1 MAEEKQLTV
10 AELLARNKQERTGGD
25 KPRRRRRSLDE
36 GGISVAE
43 LTGSL
48 KKVEATPAQAKHS
61 NVDIDETA
69 PVIPAPKPEAAQ
81 SDAAQSD
88 AAQSDAAKSAPA
100 QSEAERIEALK
111 KAEFA
116 KKAEEAKKKAAEKKE
131 AEKKAAEQK
140 ATEDKDA
147 ASSIDE
153 APLDPKAE
161 EDRRILAEKRE
172 RDAMKAASTPSTGD
186 TTVIKKVED
195 EPAQAVAAAATP
207 ATQLEDAATT
217 EIDRVEDVEDADP
230 AEYAD
235 AEDAEDDDKLNPVSI
250 ILLALVGI
258 VLGAVVYKGFEIL
271 WTNFNKGLVAA
282 LAVAVTAAMAGVVHA
297 LRTDRD
303 KAAIVLSIIVGLVL
317 TFGALLTA

>member
-25 KPRRRRRSLDE
+25 KPRRRRRSLEE
-36 GGISVAE
+36 GGVSVAE

-88 AAQSDAAKSAPA
+88 AAKSAPA

-116 KKAEEAKKKAAEKKE
+116 KKAEEAKKKAAEKK
-131 AEKKAAEQK
+131 
-140 ATEDKDA
+140 ATEDKAA

-161 EDRRILAEKRE
+161 ENRRILAEKRE
-172 RDAMKAASTPSTGD
+172 RDAVKAASTPSTGD

-195 EPAQAVAAAATP
+195 EPAA
-207 ATQLEDAATT
+207 QLEDAATT
-217 EIDRVEDVEDADP
+217 EIDRVDDAEDADP
-230 AEYAD
+230 AEY
-235 AEDAEDDDKLNPVSI
+235 EDAEDDGKLNPVSI

>member
-25 KPRRRRRSLDE
+25 KPRRRRRSLEE
-36 GGISVAE
+36 GGVSVAE

-61 NVDIDETA
+61 NVGIDETA
-69 PVIPAPKPEAAQ
+69 PVIPAPKPE
-81 SDAAQSD
+81 AAQSD

-116 KKAEEAKKKAAEKKE
+116 KKAEEAKKKAAEKK
-131 AEKKAAEQK
+131 
-140 ATEDKDA
+140 ATEDKAA

-153 APLDPKAE
+153 APLDPKVE

-172 RDAMKAASTPSTGD
+172 RDAVKAASTPSTGD

-195 EPAQAVAAAATP
+195 EPAA
-207 ATQLEDAATT
+207 QLEDAATT
-217 EIDRVEDVEDADP
+217 EIDRVDDAEDADP
-230 AEYAD
+230 AEY
-235 AEDAEDDDKLNPVSI
+235 EDDGKLNPVSI

>member
-25 KPRRRRRSLDE
+25 KPRRRRRSLEE
-36 GGISVAE
+36 GGVSVAE

-88 AAQSDAAKSAPA
+88 TAQSEAAKPAPA

-131 AEKKAAEQK
+131 AEKKA
-140 ATEDKDA
+140 TEDKAA

-172 RDAMKAASTPSTGD
+172 RDAVKAVSTPSTGD

-195 EPAQAVAAAATP
+195 EPE
-207 ATQLEDAATT
+207 TQLEDAATT
-217 EIDRVEDVEDADP
+217 EIDRVDDADP
-230 AEYAD
+230 AEY
-235 AEDAEDDDKLNPVSI
+235 EDAEDDGKLNPVSI

-271 WTNFNKGLVAA
+271 WANFNKGLVAA
-282 LAVAVTAAMAGVVHA
+282 LAVAVTAAMAGVVHS

-317 TFGALLTA
+317 TFGALLTS

>member
-25 KPRRRRRSLDE
+25 KPRRRRRSLEE
-36 GGISVAE
+36 GGVSVAE

-69 PVIPAPKPEAAQ
+69 PVIPAPKPE
-81 SDAAQSD
+81 AAQSD

-131 AEKKAAEQK
+131 AEKKTAEQK
-140 ATEDKDA
+140 ATEDKAA

-172 RDAMKAASTPSTGD
+172 RDAVKAVSTPSTGD

-195 EPAQAVAAAATP
+195 EPE
-207 ATQLEDAATT
+207 TQLEDAATT
-217 EIDRVEDVEDADP
+217 EIDRVDDADP
-230 AEYAD
+230 AEY
-235 AEDAEDDDKLNPVSI
+235 EDAEDDGKLNPVSI

-271 WTNFNKGLVAA
+271 WANFNKGLVAA

-317 TFGALLTA
+317 TFGALLTS

>member
-25 KPRRRRRSLDE
+25 KPRRRRRSLEE
-36 GGISVAE
+36 GGVSVAE

-88 AAQSDAAKSAPA
+88 AAKSAPA

-116 KKAEEAKKKAAEKKE
+116 KKAEEAKKKAAEKK
-131 AEKKAAEQK
+131 
-140 ATEDKDA
+140 ATEDKAA
-147 ASSIDE
+147 ASFIDE
-153 APLDPKAE
+153 APLDPKVE

-172 RDAMKAASTPSTGD
+172 RDAVKAASTPSTGD

-195 EPAQAVAAAATP
+195 EPAA
-207 ATQLEDAATT
+207 QLEDAATT
-217 EIDRVEDVEDADP
+217 EIDRVDDAEDADP
-230 AEYAD
+230 AEY
-235 AEDAEDDDKLNPVSI
+235 EDAEDDGKLNPVSI

-271 WTNFNKGLVAA
+271 WANFNKGLVAA

>member
-25 KPRRRRRSLDE
+25 KPRRRRRSLEE
-36 GGISVAE
+36 GGVSVAE

-69 PVIPAPKPEAAQ
+69 PVIPAPKPE
-81 SDAAQSD
+81 AAQSD

-131 AEKKAAEQK
+131 AEKKTAEQK
-140 ATEDKDA
+140 ATEDKAA

-161 EDRRILAEKRE
+161 EDRCILAEKRE
-172 RDAMKAASTPSTGD
+172 RDAVKAASTPSTGD

-195 EPAQAVAAAATP
+195 EPAA
-207 ATQLEDAATT
+207 QLEDAATT
-217 EIDRVEDVEDADP
+217 EIDRVDDAEDADP
-230 AEYAD
+230 AEY
-235 AEDAEDDDKLNPVSI
+235 EDAEDDGKLNPVSI

-317 TFGALLTA
+317 TFGALLTS

>member
-25 KPRRRRRSLDE
+25 KPRRRRRSLEE
-36 GGISVAE
+36 GGVSVAE

-61 NVDIDETA
+61 NVDINETA
-69 PVIPAPKPEAAQ
+69 PVIPAPKPE
-81 SDAAQSD
+81 AAQSD

-131 AEKKAAEQK
+131 AEKKA
-140 ATEDKDA
+140 TEDKAA

-172 RDAMKAASTPSTGD
+172 RDAVKAASTPSTGD

-195 EPAQAVAAAATP
+195 ES

-217 EIDRVEDVEDADP
+217 EIDRVDDAEDADP
-230 AEYAD
+230 AEY
-235 AEDAEDDDKLNPVSI
+235 EDAEADGKLNPVSI

-271 WTNFNKGLVAA
+271 WTNFNNGLVAA

-317 TFGALLTA
+317 TFGALLTS

>member
-25 KPRRRRRSLDE
+25 KPRRRRRSLEE
-36 GGISVAE
+36 GGVSVAE

-88 AAQSDAAKSAPA
+88 AAKSAPA

-116 KKAEEAKKKAAEKKE
+116 KKAEEAKKKVAEKKE
-131 AEKKAAEQK
+131 AEKKTAEQK
-140 ATEDKDA
+140 ATEDKAA

-172 RDAMKAASTPSTGD
+172 RDAVKAASTPSTGD

-195 EPAQAVAAAATP
+195 EPAA
-207 ATQLEDAATT
+207 QLEDAATT
-217 EIDRVEDVEDADP
+217 EIDRVDDAEDADP
-230 AEYAD
+230 AEY
-235 AEDAEDDDKLNPVSI
+235 EDAEDDGKLNPVSI

-317 TFGALLTA
+317 TFGALLTS

>member
-25 KPRRRRRSLDE
+25 KPRRRRRSLEE
-36 GGISVAE
+36 GGVSVAE

-61 NVDIDETA
+61 NVDINETA

-131 AEKKAAEQK
+131 AEKKA
-140 ATEDKDA
+140 TEDKAA

-172 RDAMKAASTPSTGD
+172 RDAVKAASTPSTGD

-195 EPAQAVAAAATP
+195 ES
-207 ATQLEDAATT
+207 ATQLEDAPTT
-217 EIDRVEDVEDADP
+217 EIDRVDDAEDADP
-230 AEYAD
+230 AEY
-235 AEDAEDDDKLNPVSI
+235 EDAEADGKLNPVSI

-317 TFGALLTA
+317 TFGALLTS

>member
-25 KPRRRRRSLDE
+25 KPRRRRRSLEE
-36 GGISVAE
+36 GGVSVAE

-61 NVDIDETA
+61 NVDINETA
-69 PVIPAPKPEAAQ
+69 PVIPAPKPE
-81 SDAAQSD
+81 AAQSD

-116 KKAEEAKKKAAEKKE
+116 KKAEEAKKKVAEKKE
-131 AEKKAAEQK
+131 AEKKTAEQK
-140 ATEDKDA
+140 ATEDKAA

-172 RDAMKAASTPSTGD
+172 RDAVKAASTPSTGD

-195 EPAQAVAAAATP
+195 EPAA
-207 ATQLEDAATT
+207 QLEDAATT
-217 EIDRVEDVEDADP
+217 EIDRVDDAEDADP
-230 AEYAD
+230 AEY
-235 AEDAEDDDKLNPVSI
+235 EDAEDDGKLNPVSI

-271 WTNFNKGLVAA
+271 WANFNKGLVAA

>member
-25 KPRRRRRSLDE
+25 KPRRRRRSLEE
-36 GGISVAE
+36 GGVSVAE

-88 AAQSDAAKSAPA
+88 AAKSAPA

-116 KKAEEAKKKAAEKKE
+116 KKAEEAKKKAAEKK
-131 AEKKAAEQK
+131 
-140 ATEDKDA
+140 ATEDKAA

-172 RDAMKAASTPSTGD
+172 RDAVKAVSTPSTGD

-195 EPAQAVAAAATP
+195 EPE
-207 ATQLEDAATT
+207 TQLEDAATT
-217 EIDRVEDVEDADP
+217 EIDRVDDAEDADP
-230 AEYAD
+230 AEY
-235 AEDAEDDDKLNPVSI
+235 EDAEDDGKLNPVSI

-317 TFGALLTA
+317 TFGALLTS

>member
-25 KPRRRRRSLDE
+25 KPRRRRRSLEE
-36 GGISVAE
+36 GGVSVAE

-88 AAQSDAAKSAPA
+88 AAKSAPA

-116 KKAEEAKKKAAEKKE
+116 KKAEEAKKKAAEKK
-131 AEKKAAEQK
+131 
-140 ATEDKDA
+140 ATEDKAA

-153 APLDPKAE
+153 APLDPKVE

-172 RDAMKAASTPSTGD
+172 HDAVKAASTPSTGD

-195 EPAQAVAAAATP
+195 EPAA
-207 ATQLEDAATT
+207 QLEDAATT
-217 EIDRVEDVEDADP
+217 EIDRVDDAEDADP
-230 AEYAD
+230 AEY
-235 AEDAEDDDKLNPVSI
+235 EDAEDDGKLNPVSI

>member
-25 KPRRRRRSLDE
+25 KPRRRRRSLEE
-36 GGISVAE
+36 GGVSVAE

-61 NVDIDETA
+61 NVDINETA
-69 PVIPAPKPEAAQ
+69 PVIPAPKPE
-81 SDAAQSD
+81 AAQSD

-131 AEKKAAEQK
+131 AEKKA
-140 ATEDKDA
+140 TEDKAA

-172 RDAMKAASTPSTGD
+172 RDAVKAASTPSTGD

-195 EPAQAVAAAATP
+195 ES
-207 ATQLEDAATT
+207 ATQLEDAVTT
-217 EIDRVEDVEDADP
+217 EIDRVDDAEDADP
-230 AEYAD
+230 AEY
-235 AEDAEDDDKLNPVSI
+235 EDAEADVKLNPVSI

-317 TFGALLTA
+317 TFGALLTS

>member
-25 KPRRRRRSLDE
+25 KPRRRRRSLEE
-36 GGISVAE
+36 GGVSVAE

-61 NVDIDETA
+61 NVDINETA
-69 PVIPAPKPEAAQ
+69 PVIPAPKPE
-81 SDAAQSD
+81 AAQSD

-131 AEKKAAEQK
+131 AEKKA
-140 ATEDKDA
+140 TEDKAA

-172 RDAMKAASTPSTGD
+172 RDAVKAASTPSTGD

-195 EPAQAVAAAATP
+195 ES
-207 ATQLEDAATT
+207 ATQLEDAPTT
-217 EIDRVEDVEDADP
+217 EIDRVDDAEDADP
-230 AEYAD
+230 AEY
-235 AEDAEDDDKLNPVSI
+235 EDAEDDGKLNPVSI

-317 TFGALLTA
+317 TFGALLTS

>member
-25 KPRRRRRSLDE
+25 KPRRRRRSLEE
-36 GGISVAE
+36 GGVSVAE

-69 PVIPAPKPEAAQ
+69 PVIPAPKSE
-81 SDAAQSD
+81 AAQSD

-116 KKAEEAKKKAAEKKE
+116 KKAEEAKKKAAEKK
-131 AEKKAAEQK
+131 
-140 ATEDKDA
+140 ATEDKAA

-153 APLDPKAE
+153 APLDPKVE

-172 RDAMKAASTPSTGD
+172 RDAVKAASTPSTGD

-195 EPAQAVAAAATP
+195 EPAA
-207 ATQLEDAATT
+207 QLEDAATT
-217 EIDRVEDVEDADP
+217 EIDRVDDAEDADP
-230 AEYAD
+230 AEY
-235 AEDAEDDDKLNPVSI
+235 EDAEDDGKLNPVSI

>member
-25 KPRRRRRSLDE
+25 KPRRRRRSLEE
-36 GGISVAE
+36 GGVSVAE

-88 AAQSDAAKSAPA
+88 AAKSAPA

-116 KKAEEAKKKAAEKKE
+116 KKAEEAKKKAAEKK
-131 AEKKAAEQK
+131 
-140 ATEDKDA
+140 ATEDKAA

-153 APLDPKAE
+153 APLDPKVE

-172 RDAMKAASTPSTGD
+172 RDAVKAASTPSTGD

-195 EPAQAVAAAATP
+195 EPAA
-207 ATQLEDAATT
+207 QLEDAATT
-217 EIDRVEDVEDADP
+217 EIDRVDDAEDADP
-230 AEYAD
+230 AEY
-235 AEDAEDDDKLNPVSI
+235 EDAEDDGKLNPVSI

-271 WTNFNKGLVAA
+271 WANFNKGLVAA

>member
-25 KPRRRRRSLDE
+25 KPRRRRRSLEE
-36 GGISVAE
+36 GGVSVAE

-61 NVDIDETA
+61 NVDINETA
-69 PVIPAPKPEAAQ
+69 PVIPAPKPE
-81 SDAAQSD
+81 AAQSD

-131 AEKKAAEQK
+131 AEKKA
-140 ATEDKDA
+140 TEDKAA

-172 RDAMKAASTPSTGD
+172 RDAVKAASTPSTGD

-195 EPAQAVAAAATP
+195 ES
-207 ATQLEDAATT
+207 ATQLEDAPTT
-217 EIDRVEDVEDADP
+217 EIDRVD
-230 AEYAD
+230 D
-235 AEDAEDDDKLNPVSI
+235 AEDAVPAEYEDAEADGKLNPVSI

-271 WTNFNKGLVAA
+271 WANFNKGLVAA

-317 TFGALLTA
+317 TFGALLTS

>member
-25 KPRRRRRSLDE
+25 KPRRRRRSLEE
-36 GGISVAE
+36 GGVSVAE

-61 NVDIDETA
+61 NVDINETA

-116 KKAEEAKKKAAEKKE
+116 KKAEEAKKKAAEKK
-131 AEKKAAEQK
+131 
-140 ATEDKDA
+140 ATEDKAA

-172 RDAMKAASTPSTGD
+172 RDAVKVASTPSTGD

-195 EPAQAVAAAATP
+195 ES
-207 ATQLEDAATT
+207 ATQLEDAPTT
-217 EIDRVEDVEDADP
+217 EIDRVDDAEDADP
-230 AEYAD
+230 AEY
-235 AEDAEDDDKLNPVSI
+235 EDAEADGKLNPVSI

-317 TFGALLTA
+317 TFGALLTS

>member
-25 KPRRRRRSLDE
+25 KPRRRRRSLEE
-36 GGISVAE
+36 GGVSVAE

-61 NVDIDETA
+61 NVDINETA

-131 AEKKAAEQK
+131 AEKKA
-140 ATEDKDA
+140 TEDKAA

-172 RDAMKAASTPSTGD
+172 RDAVKAASTPSTGD

-195 EPAQAVAAAATP
+195 ES

-217 EIDRVEDVEDADP
+217 EIDRVDDAEDADP
-230 AEYAD
+230 AEY
-235 AEDAEDDDKLNPVSI
+235 EDAEADGKLNPVSI

-271 WTNFNKGLVAA
+271 WTNFNNGLVAA

-317 TFGALLTA
+317 TFGALLTS

>member
-25 KPRRRRRSLDE
+25 KPRRRRRSLEE
-36 GGISVAE
+36 GGVSVAE

-88 AAQSDAAKSAPA
+88 AAKSAPA

-116 KKAEEAKKKAAEKKE
+116 KKAEEAKKKAAEKK
-131 AEKKAAEQK
+131 
-140 ATEDKDA
+140 ATEDKAA

-161 EDRRILAEKRE
+161 ENRRILAEKRE
-172 RDAMKAASTPSTGD
+172 RDAVKAASTPSTGGD

-195 EPAQAVAAAATP
+195 EPAA
-207 ATQLEDAATT
+207 QLEDAATT
-217 EIDRVEDVEDADP
+217 EIDRVDDAEDADP
-230 AEYAD
+230 AEY
-235 AEDAEDDDKLNPVSI
+235 EDAEDDGKLNPVSI

>member
-25 KPRRRRRSLDE
+25 KPRRRRRSLEE
-36 GGISVAE
+36 GGVSVAE

-88 AAQSDAAKSAPA
+88 TAKSAPA

-131 AEKKAAEQK
+131 AEKE
-140 ATEDKDA
+140 ATEDKAA

-172 RDAMKAASTPSTGD
+172 RDAVKAVSTPSTGD

-195 EPAQAVAAAATP
+195 EPE
-207 ATQLEDAATT
+207 TQLEDAATT
-217 EIDRVEDVEDADP
+217 EIDRVDDADP
-230 AEYAD
+230 AEYED
-235 AEDAEDDDKLNPVSI
+235 AEDAEDDGKLNPVSI

-271 WTNFNKGLVAA
+271 WANFNKGLVAA

-317 TFGALLTA
+317 TFGALLTS

>member
-25 KPRRRRRSLDE
+25 KPRRRRRSLEE
-36 GGISVAE
+36 GGVSVAE

-61 NVDIDETA
+61 NVDINETA
-69 PVIPAPKPEAAQ
+69 PVIPAPKPE
-81 SDAAQSD
+81 AAQSD

-131 AEKKAAEQK
+131 AEKKA
-140 ATEDKDA
+140 TEDKAA

-172 RDAMKAASTPSTGD
+172 RDAVKAASTPSTGD

-195 EPAQAVAAAATP
+195 EPAA
-207 ATQLEDAATT
+207 QLEDAATT
-217 EIDRVEDVEDADP
+217 EIDRVDDAEDADP
-230 AEYAD
+230 AEY
-235 AEDAEDDDKLNPVSI
+235 EDAEDDGKLNPVSI

-271 WTNFNKGLVAA
+271 WANFNKGLVAA

>member
-25 KPRRRRRSLDE
+25 KPRRRRRSLEE
-36 GGISVAE
+36 GGVSVAE

-88 AAQSDAAKSAPA
+88 TAQSEAAKPAPA

-131 AEKKAAEQK
+131 AEKKA
-140 ATEDKDA
+140 TEDKAA

-172 RDAMKAASTPSTGD
+172 RDAVKAVSTPSTGD

-195 EPAQAVAAAATP
+195 EPE
-207 ATQLEDAATT
+207 TQLEDAATT
-217 EIDRVEDVEDADP
+217 EIDRVDDADP
-230 AEYAD
+230 AEY
-235 AEDAEDDDKLNPVSI
+235 EDAEDDGKLNPVSI

-271 WTNFNKGLVAA
+271 WANFNKGLVAA

-317 TFGALLTA
+317 TFGALLTS

>member
-25 KPRRRRRSLDE
+25 KPRRRRRSLEE
-36 GGISVAE
+36 GGVSVAE

-88 AAQSDAAKSAPA
+88 AAKSAPA

-116 KKAEEAKKKAAEKKE
+116 KKAEEAKKKAAEKK
-131 AEKKAAEQK
+131 
-140 ATEDKDA
+140 ATEDKAA

-161 EDRRILAEKRE
+161 ENRRILAEKRE
-172 RDAMKAASTPSTGD
+172 RDAVKAASTPSTGD

-195 EPAQAVAAAATP
+195 EPAA
-207 ATQLEDAATT
+207 QLEDAATT
-217 EIDRVEDVEDADP
+217 EIDRVDDAEDADP
-230 AEYAD
+230 AEY
-235 AEDAEDDDKLNPVSI
+235 EDAEDDGKLNPVSI

-271 WTNFNKGLVAA
+271 WANFNKGLVAA

>member
-25 KPRRRRRSLDE
+25 KPRRRRRSLEE
-36 GGISVAE
+36 GGVSVAE

-61 NVDIDETA
+61 NVDINETA
-69 PVIPAPKPEAAQ
+69 PVIPAPKPE
-81 SDAAQSD
+81 AAQSD

-116 KKAEEAKKKAAEKKE
+116 KKAEEAKKKAAEKK
-131 AEKKAAEQK
+131 
-140 ATEDKDA
+140 ATEDKAA

-172 RDAMKAASTPSTGD
+172 RDAVKAASTPSTGD

-195 EPAQAVAAAATP
+195 EPAA
-207 ATQLEDAATT
+207 QLEDAATT
-217 EIDRVEDVEDADP
+217 EIDRVDDAEDADP
-230 AEYAD
+230 AEY
-235 AEDAEDDDKLNPVSI
+235 EDAEDDGKLNPVSI